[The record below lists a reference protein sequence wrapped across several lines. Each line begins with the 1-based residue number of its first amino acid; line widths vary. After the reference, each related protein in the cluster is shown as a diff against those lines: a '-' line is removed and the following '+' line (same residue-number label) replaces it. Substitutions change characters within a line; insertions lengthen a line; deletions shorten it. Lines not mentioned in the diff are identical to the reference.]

1 MQVNDILTEMRKLR
15 KSSEISAINYSKQI
29 GISKNTLQACENLR
43 MSPNLKTVISILDGL
58 GYRLTIVKKD

>member
-15 KSSEISAINYSKQI
+15 KSSEISAINYSKQ
-29 GISKNTLQACENLR
+29 
-43 MSPNLKTVISILDGL
+43 KTVISILDGL